1 MAIDGLGRPL
11 TVQEAASA
19 LGVDEATATRYFST
33 LGGVRIGKRRIVFF
47 ERKVL
52 DAIEK
57 LQLEQGGLE
66 LRPHLFFFGAIS
78 WQKQAQGN
86 ACCTRKHI
94 KSTSLSAVCLMPSK
108 QSNSRTFNV
117 SPKP

>member
-57 LQLEQGGLE
+57 LQLEQ
-66 LRPHLFFFGAIS
+66 
-78 WQKQAQGN
+78 
-86 ACCTRKHI
+86 
-94 KSTSLSAVCLMPSK
+94 
-108 QSNSRTFNV
+108 
-117 SPKP
+117 

>member
-11 TVQEAASA
+11 TVQEAARA

-66 LRPHLFFFGAIS
+66 LRPHLFFL
-78 WQKQAQGN
+78 AQSDGKRPHN
-86 ACCTRKHI
+86 TAPAALE
-94 KSTSLSAVCLMPSK
+94 STSKAHHFPLPA
-108 QSNSRTFNV
+108 
-117 SPKP
+117 

>member
-11 TVQEAASA
+11 TVQEAARA
-19 LGVDEATATRYFST
+19 LSVDEATATRYFST

-66 LRPHLFFFGAIS
+66 LRPHLFFL
-78 WQKQAQGN
+78 AQSAGKS
-86 ACCTRKHI
+86 KH
-94 KSTSLSAVCLMPSK
+94 KATQVAPESTLKAHHFPPS
-108 QSNSRTFNV
+108 V
-117 SPKP
+117 